1 MDGLFYVNLHPVR
14 KVKLRRSIAW
24 AVLVIVI
31 IISIVFGFDHFVPE
45 PPTNEIELAQKA
57 LADARR
63 QKAEIYSHD
72 LYNEASIWLDSA
84 MTLWK
89 IENSRFALSRNYDAV
104 VTLARLSVEMSN
116 ESVSQ
121 TRTEA
126 ASLEKR
132 TKIKLSELN
141 QSLDEINTVFH
152 RFPLQKK
159 TRKEITRG
167 KLLLNEG
174 VVAMKKSD
182 FVRADK
188 KFREAEALINAAHE
202 KALRLI
208 KDYFK
213 DHKKWISLMDQTIAE
228 SKKKRT
234 TVVIVDKFA
243 SRCYVYKNGK
253 KTKEFDAE
261 LGKNWVGD
269 KRHKGDHATPEGRY
283 RVTKKKEG
291 RETKYYK
298 ALLID
303 YPNDDDR
310 QRFNRAIANGNLP
323 ANSKIGG
330 LIEIHGHGGKGTDWT
345 EGCVALANS
354 DMDILYNMVSLGTEI
369 TIVGSVQNLD
379 SILKK

>member
-1 MDGLFYVNLHPVR
+1 M
-14 KVKLRRSIAW
+14 KTVKLQRSILW
-24 AVLVIVI
+24 FVLI
-31 IISIVFGFDHFVPE
+31 IIMVVSAVFGFEYFVPE
-45 PPTNEIELAQKA
+45 PPTKEIETAQKA
-57 LADARR
+57 LAEARR
-63 QKAEIYSHD
+63 NKAETYSND
-72 LYNEASIWLDSA
+72 LYKEASRCLDSA
-84 MTLWK
+84 MTLWG
-89 IENSRFALSRNYDAV
+89 IENSRFVLSRNYEAV
-104 VTLARLSVEMSN
+104 VDLARLSVEMSN
-116 ESVSQ
+116 ESMSH
-121 TRTEA
+121 TKTESA
-126 ASLEKR
+126 NLAKR

-141 QSLDEINTVFH
+141 RSLDEINTVFH

-174 VVAMKKSD
+174 QVAMNKSD
-182 FVRADK
+182 FVFADK
-188 KFREAEALINAAHE
+188 KFKEAESLINTAHE
-202 KALRLI
+202 KALKLI
-208 KDYFK
+208 RDYFK
-213 DHKKWISLMDQTIAE
+213 DHNQWSAMMDQTITE

-243 SRCYVYKNGK
+243 SRCFVYKNGK
-253 KTKEFDAE
+253 KTVEFDAE

-291 RETKYYK
+291 SETKYYK

-303 YPNDDDR
+303 YPNDDDK
-310 QRFNRAIANGNLP
+310 QRFKRAIANGNLP

-345 EGCVALANS
+345 EGCVALTNN
-354 DMDILYNMVSLGTEI
+354 DMDILYKMVSVGTAV
-369 TIVGSVQNLD
+369 TIIGSVEELD